1 MQHDHQVRVSDEQVR
16 TEVWGDKVQPWYEGS
31 SDVLVQVV
39 YDIHYRLYNTV
50 CVPGLYQLEEKLLV
64 YKYTGYSGWADIIMR
79 GRTRQC
85 Y

>member
-50 CVPGLYQLEEKLLV
+50 CTRFIPARGEAVSVQV
-64 YKYTGYSGWADIIMR
+64 YR
-79 GRTRQC
+79 VLRVGRYYNER
-85 Y
+85 